1 MAPAKKTTTKTTV
14 KPVSASAK
22 ETAAALAADDAKK
35 TEAAAPKAAAAKKP
49 AAAKKTT
56 PAKKAAPAK
65 KAPAK
70 KTTATRA
77 KKEIKHTSIVE
88 FGGNQFNV
96 AEIQERAEA
105 AFKDA
110 NKRKRYDEFRVYIKP
125 EENKAFYV
133 VKTGDKESTGS
144 IDL

>member
-1 MAPAKKTTTKTTV
+1 MAPVKKTAAKMTKAD
-14 KPVSASAK
+14 SASVK
-22 ETAAALAADDAKK
+22 ETAAALAAEDAKK
-35 TEAAAPKAAAAKKP
+35 AEDTKAAPAKKP
-49 AAAKKTT
+49 AAAAKKTT
-56 PAKKAAPAK
+56 AAAKTTTAAK

-70 KTTATRA
+70 KATATRA

-88 FGGNQFNV
+88 FGGNQYDV
-96 AEIQERAEA
+96 ADISARAEA

-133 VKTGDKESTGS
+133 VKSGDKESTGS
-144 IDL
+144 VDL

>member
-1 MAPAKKTTTKTTV
+1 MAPVKKTAAKT
-14 KPVSASAK
+14 AK
-22 ETAAALAADDAKK
+22 ETAAAMAAEDAKK
-35 TEAAAPKAAAAKKP
+35 TVEAPKAAAAAKKP

-56 PAKKAAPAK
+56 ATKAATTAAKTTAAK

-70 KTTATRA
+70 KATATRT
-77 KKEIKHTSIVE
+77 KKEVKHASFLE
-88 FGGNQFNV
+88 FGGNQYDV
-96 AEIQERAEA
+96 AEIQNRAEA

-110 NKRKRYDEFRVYIKP
+110 NKRKRYDEFRIYIKP

-133 VKTGDKESTGS
+133 VKSGDKESTGS

>member
-1 MAPAKKTTTKTTV
+1 MAPVKKTAAKTTKAD
-14 KPVSASAK
+14 SASVK
-22 ETAAALAADDAKK
+22 ETAAALAAEDAKK
-35 TEAAAPKAAAAKKP
+35 AEDTKAAPAKKP
-49 AAAKKTT
+49 AAAAKKTT
-56 PAKKAAPAK
+56 AAAKKTTTAAK

-70 KTTATRA
+70 KATATRA

-88 FGGNQFNV
+88 FGGNQYDV
-96 AEIQERAEA
+96 ADILARAEA

-133 VKTGDKESTGS
+133 VKSGDKESTGS
-144 IDL
+144 VDL